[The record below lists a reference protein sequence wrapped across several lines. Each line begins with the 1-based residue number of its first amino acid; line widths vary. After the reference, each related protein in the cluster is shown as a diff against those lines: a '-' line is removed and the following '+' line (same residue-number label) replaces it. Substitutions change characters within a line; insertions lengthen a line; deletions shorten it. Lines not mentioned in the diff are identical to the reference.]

1 MTDYEKVLTSMT
13 KWPKWKKE
21 LVNSLLLVSKHS
33 PKL

>member
-21 LVNSLLLVSKHS
+21 LVNSLLLVSKNS